1 MAGFRIRW
9 RGVAKVAA
17 IALVGLLAVRLL
29 PGFLR
34 APEPPPLSADVGLP
48 KAAPVTDVP
57 RPAGT
62 ASTTDKPQSAR
73 TAPKTDAPRPT
84 GTAQVTDVPRPTRHP
99 RKQRRRARRR
109 RSRPRKVRDAPA
121 AKAVIGSKRRHRVAG
136 KPARDPKK
144 VARSTPP
151 PAPPYVPPTVP
162 EAIPEPLPEP
172 SAPLPSTPGDGSQE
186 FAPH

>member
-1 MAGFRIRW
+1 MGEIRIRW

-17 IALVGLLAVRLL
+17 IALVGLLAVRL
-29 PGFLR
+29 PPSFLR

-48 KAAPVTDVP
+48 KAAPPTDV
-57 RPAGT
+57 
-62 ASTTDKPQSAR
+62 
-73 TAPKTDAPRPT
+73 PRPT
-84 GTAQVTDVPRPTRHP
+84 GTAAATDKHRPARHP
-99 RKQRRRARRR
+99 RQQRQ
-109 RSRPRKVRDAPA
+109 RSRPRRPRPREVRDAPA
-121 AKAVIGSKRRHRVAG
+121 AKAVIGSKRRRRVAG

-151 PAPPYVPPTVP
+151 PAPSYVPPTVP

>member
-1 MAGFRIRW
+1 MGEIRIRW

-29 PGFLR
+29 PTFLR

-48 KAAPVTDVP
+48 KAGPVTDVP
-57 RPAGT
+57 RPAAT
-62 ASTTDKPQSAR
+62 ARVA
-73 TAPKTDAPRPT
+73 
-84 GTAQVTDVPRPTRHP
+84 DVPRPARHP

-109 RSRPRKVRDAPA
+109 RSRPHKVRDAPA
-121 AKAVIGSKRRHRVAG
+121 AKAVIGSRQQHRVAAR
-136 KPARDPKK
+136 PARDAKRATEP
-144 VARSTPP
+144 TPP
-151 PAPPYVPPTVP
+151 PAPSYVPPTIP
-162 EAIPEPLPEP
+162 EAIPEP